1 MPRDDVSGSHTTG
14 WFWRM
19 SKTNRTSHV
28 LLGRES
34 VGGAFAHLTQDQR
47 RRHLYTVGSTGAG
60 KTTFLQSLILQD
72 IHLGRGVCVID
83 PHGDL
88 AEEIAN
94 CIPRHRMNDVIYF
107 DAGDREYPIGFN
119 PLAGW
124 RESDRRE
131 LVASQ
136 IVATFKGLWRESWG
150 EWLEYLL
157 KNTLLAIL
165 ERKGVAVSL
174 LSIPRMLDDP
184 AYREHILAGVHDP
197 VVKGFW
203 RDYFGGFANRE
214 QHERIS
220 STLNKAGKF
229 VLSPVLRNILGQ
241 TRSGFDMTRVM
252 DEGKVLIVNLAKGR
266 IGEDNA
272 NFLGSLI
279 VSDIVGRAMQ
289 RADRPEELRRDFHLY
304 IDEFQSLTTDS
315 FATIVSEAR
324 KYRLALAISHQNF
337 DQIHHKVLAAILKNT
352 GTLAAFRVNFED
364 AQKLALSFRPVLAGA
379 LAESRTG
386 EFWCQSN
393 GRVRQMKSIAPQEQS
408 MLFRGSLQRVR
419 ANSRMRYAKPRH
431 KVEAEFRKWWA

>member
-1 MPRDDVSGSHTTG
+1 
-14 WFWRM
+14 M
-19 SKTNRTSHV
+19 SKASVKTQ
-28 LLGRES
+28 LMLGREG
-34 VGGAFAHLTQDQR
+34 VGGAFACMDQDQR

-83 PHGDL
+83 PHGDM

-107 DAGDREYPIGFN
+107 DAGDREHPIGFN
-119 PLAGW
+119 PLSGW
-124 RESDRRE
+124 ENDDQRE

-136 IVATFKGLWRESWG
+136 IVSTFKGLWRDSWG

-157 KNTLLAIL
+157 KNTLLALL
-165 ERKGVAVSL
+165 ERRGVAVSL
-174 LSIPRMLDDP
+174 LSIPRMLEDP
-184 AYREHILAGVHDP
+184 EYREHILAGVRDP

-203 RDYFGGFANRE
+203 QDYFGGFGSRE

-241 TRSGFDMTRVM
+241 KKSGFDMTRVM
-252 DEGKVLIVNLAKGR
+252 DDGKILIVNLAKGK

-289 RADRPEELRRDFHLY
+289 RAHRPEASRRDFHLF

-324 KYRLALAISHQNF
+324 KYRLNLAISHQNF
-337 DQIHHKVLAAILKNT
+337 DQISPKVLAAILKNT

-379 LAESRTG
+379 LSESQTG
-386 EFWCQSN
+386 EFWCQMN
-393 GRVRQMKSIAPQEQS
+393 GKVRQMQSIAPWEQDI
-408 MLFRGSLQRVR
+408 LRRGSLDRVR
-419 ANSRMRYAKPRH
+419 RNSRERFGTIKH
-431 KVEAEFRKWWA
+431 KIAAEFQRWWH

>member
-1 MPRDDVSGSHTTG
+1 
-14 WFWRM
+14 M
-19 SKTNRTSHV
+19 SKGNDTAQ
-28 LLGRES
+28 LILGRN
-34 VGGAFAHLTQDQR
+34 VMGGHFECLSQDQR
-47 RRHLYTVGSTGAG
+47 RRHLYSIGSTGAG

-83 PHGDL
+83 PHGDM

-94 CIPRHRMNDVIYF
+94 CIPRHRVNDVIYF
-107 DAGDREYPIGFN
+107 DAGDREHPIGFN
-119 PLAGW
+119 PLSGW
-124 RESDRRE
+124 DSDDQRE

-136 IVATFKGLWRESWG
+136 IVSTFKGLWRDSWG

-157 KNTLLAIL
+157 KNTLLALL
-165 ERKGVAVSL
+165 ERRGVAISL
-174 LSIPRMLDDP
+174 LSIPRMLEDP
-184 AYREHILAGVHDP
+184 EYRAHILAGVHDP

-203 RDYFGGFANRE
+203 QDYFGGFGNRE

-241 TRSGFDMTRVM
+241 KRSGFDMTAVM
-252 DEGKVLIVNLAKGR
+252 DEGKVLIVNLAKGK

-289 RADRPEELRRDFHLY
+289 RADRPEASRRDFHLF

-324 KYRLALAISHQNF
+324 KYRLSLAISHQNF
-337 DQIHHKVLAAILKNT
+337 DQISPKVLAAILKNT

-379 LAESRTG
+379 LAESQTG
-386 EFWCQSN
+386 EFWCQMN
-393 GRVRQMKSIAPQEQS
+393 GKVRQIQSIAPWEQEK
-408 MLFRGSLQRVR
+408 LCRGSVGRVQRS
-419 ANSRMRYAKPRH
+419 SRMRFGCNREILRRDFKL
-431 KVEAEFRKWWA
+431 WWR

>member
-1 MPRDDVSGSHTTG
+1 MNKGKDTAQL
-14 WFWRM
+14 
-19 SKTNRTSHV
+19 
-28 LLGRES
+28 LLGRE
-34 VGGAFAHLTQDQR
+34 VMGGHFERLSQDQR

-83 PHGDL
+83 PHGDM

-107 DAGDREYPIGFN
+107 DAGDREHPIGFN
-119 PLAGW
+119 PLSGW
-124 RESDRRE
+124 DNYDQRE

-136 IVATFKGLWRESWG
+136 IVSTFKGLWRDSWG

-157 KNTLLAIL
+157 KNTLLALL
-165 ERKGVAVSL
+165 ERRGVAVSL
-174 LSIPRMLDDP
+174 LSIPRMLEDP
-184 AYREHILAGVHDP
+184 EYRAHILAGVHDP

-203 RDYFGGFANRE
+203 QDYFGGFGNRE

-241 TRSGFDMTRVM
+241 KKSGFDMTAVM
-252 DEGKVLIVNLAKGR
+252 DEGKVLIVNLAKGK

-289 RADRPEELRRDFHLY
+289 RADRPEASRRDFHLF

-324 KYRLALAISHQNF
+324 KYRLSLAISHQNF
-337 DQIHHKVLAAILKNT
+337 DQISPKVLAAILKNT

-379 LAESRTG
+379 LAESQTG
-386 EFWCQSN
+386 EFWCQMN
-393 GRVRQMKSIAPQEQS
+393 GKVRQMQSIAPWEQDG
-408 MLFRGSLQRVR
+408 LYRGSLYRVR
-419 ANSRMRYAKPRH
+419 NNSQLRH
-431 KVEAEFRKWWA
+431 GKIASKITDDFRKWWR